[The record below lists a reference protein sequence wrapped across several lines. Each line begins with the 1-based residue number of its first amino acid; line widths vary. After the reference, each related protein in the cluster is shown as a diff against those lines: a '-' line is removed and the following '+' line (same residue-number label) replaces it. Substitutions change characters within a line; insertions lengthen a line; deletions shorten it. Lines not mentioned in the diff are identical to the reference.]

1 MSNERDSRTVE
12 LDREQLAELL
22 AAKAKEAAPG
32 APAEEVAEG
41 DLAVGSQPHAP
52 AASRTAT
59 LHDPLTMALLAEV
72 ARDSRTL
79 EMDPQ
84 TIADALEAAGATE
97 PAAPDAELAHPH
109 LKRRG

>member
-1 MSNERDSRTVE
+1 MSNQRDSRTVE
-12 LDREQLAELL
+12 LDREQLDQLLTAETQEAD
-22 AAKAKEAAPG
+22 AAAVEAPD
-32 APAEEVAEG
+32 G

-84 TIADALEAAGATE
+84 TIADALEAAGAME